1 MNATDI
7 KNSVLASLA
16 VLGGSIAGALGGW
29 DAMLKALLTAMAV
42 DYVMGLTIALVF
54 KKSPKTEHGAASSD
68 ECIKGIFKKGFAILL
83 ILVAVQLDNV
93 LGMEYTRS
101 MVILFFIASEGLSI
115 LENMS
120 IMGVP
125 FPPAIQRMFEELRK
139 DKDKDKKDEDGREG
153 WG

>member
-115 LENMS
+115 LELHYGRS
-120 IMGVP
+120 VP
-125 FPPAIQRMFEELRK
+125 STTMFEERK
-139 DKDKDKKDEDGREG
+139 DKDKDKKDEDEKDGDK
-153 WG
+153 